1 MVLEATMIC
10 VDNSEWMRNGD
21 FTPNRFES
29 QKDAVNLVTG
39 SKINTNPQSTV
50 GLIAS
55 AGQSVSVLCTLT
67 GDAGRILA
75 AVHKVQIEGNANF
88 MAAVQV
94 AQLALKHRNN
104 KRQEQ
109 RIIIFVGSPIKE
121 TAKELERLGKRLKK
135 NKVAVDVISYINEN
149 QDKLDAFINAVNN
162 NNSHMLALLPGG
174 ISAVSEMLLS
184 SPIITTDGGNTGG
197 FEFGVDPNVDPELA
211 MVLRMSMEEEEK
223 RRAAETEK
231 KNQEG
236 KPKVEPSEAGIQQQS
251 GETKTAETAPKEE
264 APKQEGDTEMAE
276 ATPAN
281 EEDDDLLQQA
291 LAMSVE
297 PTSVADHPKEQ
308 PKLIKEDYKED
319 KKDESM
325 EDELDEDLRLALE
338 MSLQETSP
346 QEEKSKVSTQ
356 EKEDLDLSQVA
367 QDPEFMKSVLA
378 NLPGVD
384 ADDPSIKSVIESI
397 TQETK
402 EDKDKEK
409 DKEKK

>member
-135 NKVAVDVISYINEN
+135 K
-149 QDKLDAFINAVNN
+149 
-162 NNSHMLALLPGG
+162 
-174 ISAVSEMLLS
+174 
-184 SPIITTDGGNTGG
+184 
-197 FEFGVDPNVDPELA
+197 
-211 MVLRMSMEEEEK
+211 
-223 RRAAETEK
+223 
-231 KNQEG
+231 
-236 KPKVEPSEAGIQQQS
+236 
-251 GETKTAETAPKEE
+251 
-264 APKQEGDTEMAE
+264 
-276 ATPAN
+276 
-281 EEDDDLLQQA
+281 
-291 LAMSVE
+291 
-297 PTSVADHPKEQ
+297 
-308 PKLIKEDYKED
+308 
-319 KKDESM
+319 
-325 EDELDEDLRLALE
+325 
-338 MSLQETSP
+338 
-346 QEEKSKVSTQ
+346 
-356 EKEDLDLSQVA
+356 
-367 QDPEFMKSVLA
+367 
-378 NLPGVD
+378 
-384 ADDPSIKSVIESI
+384 
-397 TQETK
+397 
-402 EDKDKEK
+402 
-409 DKEKK
+409 